1 MFYNKRLKTKNYMN
15 SKLFIFGVLILILNS
30 CQVVRFK
37 NNTKNKFSDYNQPSY
52 IDLSSKKIF
61 AKGKIKFNNTGQQ
74 QGLNVSIKTNK
85 DSIIMFSALA
95 PLGIEVV
102 RGQIANDTLYFI
114 DRVNKKY
121 QITAL
126 NSLNIIGTLKYSV
139 KDMINTLFL
148 ADDLVLKQKEEM
160 KENQIEKENTIF
172 KEILGQQQAKISYS
186 NYKYVENIKI
196 PFSLVISAENKEINL
211 DYTQVSFLDKL
222 KIKKFKIPKGYEKL

>member
-15 SKLFIFGVLILILNS
+15 SKLFIVGILILILNS

-37 NNTKNKFSDYNQPSY
+37 NNTKNKFSDQNKPSY

-61 AKGKIKFNNTGQQ
+61 AKGKIKFNNTNQQ

-126 NSLNIIGTLKYSV
+126 NSLNIIDISSYSV
-139 KDMINTLFL
+139 KDMVNALFV
-148 ADDLVLKQKEEM
+148 ADYSIAKQKE
-160 KENQIEKENTIF
+160 KIRENQIEKENTFF
-172 KEILGQQQAKISYS
+172 KEILGKQQAKISYS
-186 NYKYVENIKI
+186 NYRYVENIKI

-211 DYTQVSFLDKL
+211 DYTHVSFLDKL

>member
-1 MFYNKRLKTKNYMN
+1 MN
-15 SKLFIFGVLILILNS
+15 SKLVMVVIVILILNS

-37 NNTKNKFSDYNQPSY
+37 NNTKNKFSDQNKPSY
-52 IDLSSKKIF
+52 IDLSLRKIF
-61 AKGKIKFNNTGQQ
+61 AKGKIKFNSTDQQ

-95 PLGIEVV
+95 PLGIEVF

-126 NSLNIIGTLKYSV
+126 NSLNKIGISKYSV
-139 KDMINTLFL
+139 KDMINALFV
-148 ADDLVLKQKEEM
+148 ADYFIPKQKEKI
-160 KENQIEKENTIF
+160 KENQTENENTIF
-172 KEILGQQQAKISYS
+172 KEILGKQQAKISYS

-196 PFSLVISAENKEINL
+196 PFSLVISAENNEINL

-222 KIKKFKIPKGYEKL
+222 KIKKLKIPKGYEKL

>member
-1 MFYNKRLKTKNYMN
+1 MN
-15 SKLFIFGVLILILNS
+15 SKLFIVGILVLILNS

-37 NNTKNKFSDYNQPSY
+37 NNTKNKFSDQNKPSY
-52 IDLSSKKIF
+52 IDLSSKNIF
-61 AKGKIKFNNTGQQ
+61 AKGKIKFNNTDQQ

-95 PLGIEVV
+95 PLGIEVF

-126 NSLNIIGTLKYSV
+126 NSLNIIGISKYSV
-139 KDMINTLFL
+139 KDMINALFV
-148 ADDLVLKQKEEM
+148 ADHSIPK
-160 KENQIEKENTIF
+160 QIEF
-172 KEILGQQQAKISYS
+172 KEILGKQQAKISYS

>member
-1 MFYNKRLKTKNYMN
+1 MN
-15 SKLFIFGVLILILNS
+15 NKLFIVCIFILILNS

-37 NNTKNKFSDYNQPSY
+37 NNTKNKFSDQNKPSY
-52 IDLSSKKIF
+52 IDLSSRKIF
-61 AKGKIKFNNTGQQ
+61 AKGKIKFNSTDQQ

-95 PLGIEVV
+95 PLGIEVF
-102 RGQIANDTLYFI
+102 RGQVANDTLYFI
-114 DRVNKKY
+114 DRMNKKY

-126 NSLNIIGTLKYSV
+126 NSLNIIGISKYSV
-139 KDMINTLFL
+139 KDMINALFV
-148 ADDLVLKQKEEM
+148 ADHSFPK
-160 KENQIEKENTIF
+160 QIEF
-172 KEILGQQQAKISYS
+172 KEILGKQQAKISYS

>member
-1 MFYNKRLKTKNYMN
+1 MN
-15 SKLFIFGVLILILNS
+15 SKLFIVGIVILILNS

-37 NNTKNKFSDYNQPSY
+37 NNTKNKISDQNKPSY
-52 IDLSSKKIF
+52 IDLSSKNIF
-61 AKGKIKFNNTGQQ
+61 AKGKIKFNNTDQQ

-95 PLGIEVV
+95 PLGIEVF

-114 DRVNKKY
+114 DRMNKKY

-126 NSLNIIGTLKYSV
+126 NSLNIIGISKYSV
-139 KDMINTLFL
+139 KDMINALFV
-148 ADDLVLKQKEEM
+148 ADHSIPK
-160 KENQIEKENTIF
+160 QIEF
-172 KEILGQQQAKISYS
+172 KEILGKQKAKISYS

-196 PFSLVISAENKEINL
+196 PFSLVISAENNEINL

>member
-1 MFYNKRLKTKNYMN
+1 MN
-15 SKLFIFGVLILILNS
+15 SKLFIVGIVILILNS

-37 NNTKNKFSDYNQPSY
+37 NNTKNKFSDQNKPAY
-52 IDLSSKKIF
+52 IDPSLRKIF
-61 AKGKIKFNNTGQQ
+61 AKGKIKFNSTDQQ

-95 PLGIEVV
+95 PLGIEVF

-114 DRVNKKY
+114 DRMNKKY

-126 NSLNIIGTLKYSV
+126 NSLNIIGMSKYSV
-139 KDMINTLFL
+139 KDMINALFV
-148 ADDLVLKQKEEM
+148 ADHSIPK
-160 KENQIEKENTIF
+160 QIEF
-172 KEILGQQQAKISYS
+172 KEILGKQQAKISYS

>member
-1 MFYNKRLKTKNYMN
+1 MN
-15 SKLFIFGVLILILNS
+15 SKLFIVGIVILILNS

-37 NNTKNKFSDYNQPSY
+37 NNTKNKFSDQNKPSY
-52 IDLSSKKIF
+52 IDLSLRKIF
-61 AKGKIKFNNTGQQ
+61 AKGKIKFNSTDQQ

-95 PLGIEVV
+95 PLGIEVF
-102 RGQIANDTLYFI
+102 RGQITNDTLYFI
-114 DRVNKKY
+114 DRMNKKY

-126 NSLNIIGTLKYSV
+126 NSLNIIGISKYSV
-139 KDMINTLFL
+139 KDMINALFV
-148 ADDLVLKQKEEM
+148 ADHSIPK
-160 KENQIEKENTIF
+160 QIEF
-172 KEILGQQQAKISYS
+172 KEILGKQQAKISYS
-186 NYKYVENIKI
+186 NYKYVENIKM

>member
-1 MFYNKRLKTKNYMN
+1 MN
-15 SKLFIFGVLILILNS
+15 SKLFIVGIVILILNS

-37 NNTKNKFSDYNQPSY
+37 NNTKNKFSDQNKPSY

-61 AKGKIKFNNTGQQ
+61 AKGKIKFNNTYQQ
-74 QGLNVSIKTNK
+74 QGLNISIKTNK

-95 PLGIEVV
+95 PLGIEVF

-114 DRVNKKY
+114 DRMNKKY

-126 NSLNIIGTLKYSV
+126 NSLNIIGISKYSV
-139 KDMINTLFL
+139 KDMINALFV
-148 ADDLVLKQKEEM
+148 ADHSIPK
-160 KENQIEKENTIF
+160 QIEF
-172 KEILGQQQAKISYS
+172 KEILGKQQAKISYS

>member
-1 MFYNKRLKTKNYMN
+1 MN
-15 SKLFIFGVLILILNS
+15 SKLFIVGIIMLILNS

-37 NNTKNKFSDYNQPSY
+37 NNTKNKFSDQNKPSY

-61 AKGKIKFNNTGQQ
+61 AKGKIKFNNTDQQ
-74 QGLNVSIKTNK
+74 QGLNISIKTNK

-148 ADDLVLKQKEEM
+148 ADDIVLEQKEEM

>member
-15 SKLFIFGVLILILNS
+15 SKLFIVGILVLILNS

-37 NNTKNKFSDYNQPSY
+37 NNTKNKFSDQNKPSY
-52 IDLSSKKIF
+52 IDLSSKNIF
-61 AKGKIKFNNTGQQ
+61 AKGKIKFNNTDQQ

-95 PLGIEVV
+95 PLGIEVF

-114 DRVNKKY
+114 DRMNKKY

-126 NSLNIIGTLKYSV
+126 NSLNIIGISKYSV
-139 KDMINTLFL
+139 KDMINALFV
-148 ADDLVLKQKEEM
+148 ADHSIPK
-160 KENQIEKENTIF
+160 QIEF
-172 KEILGQQQAKISYS
+172 KEILGKQQAKISYS

>member
-1 MFYNKRLKTKNYMN
+1 MN
-15 SKLFIFGVLILILNS
+15 SKLFIVGIVILILNS

-37 NNTKNKFSDYNQPSY
+37 NNTKNKFSDQNKPAY
-52 IDLSSKKIF
+52 IDPSLRKIF
-61 AKGKIKFNNTGQQ
+61 AKGKIKFNSADQQ

-95 PLGIEVV
+95 PLGIEVF

-114 DRVNKKY
+114 DRMNKKY

-126 NSLNIIGTLKYSV
+126 DSLNIIGISKYSV
-139 KDMINTLFL
+139 KDMINALFV
-148 ADDLVLKQKEEM
+148 ADHSIPK
-160 KENQIEKENTIF
+160 QIEF
-172 KEILGQQQAKISYS
+172 KEILGKQQAKISYS

>member
-15 SKLFIFGVLILILNS
+15 SKIFIVGILMLILNS
-30 CQVVRFK
+30 CQVIRFK
-37 NNTKNKFSDYNQPSY
+37 NNTKNKFSDQNKSSY

-61 AKGKIKFNNTGQQ
+61 AKGKIKFNNTNQQ
-74 QGLNVSIKTNK
+74 QVLNVSIKTNK
-85 DSIIMFSALA
+85 DSVIMFSALA

-126 NSLNIIGTLKYSV
+126 NSLNIIGISKYSV
-139 KDMINTLFL
+139 KDMINTLFV
-148 ADDLVLKQKEEM
+148 ADEPTTEQKEKI
-160 KENQIEKENTIF
+160 KENQIQKDNTIF
-172 KEILGQQQAKISYS
+172 KEVLDKRQAKILYS
-186 NYKYVENIKI
+186 NYKSIENIKI

-222 KIKKFKIPKGYEKL
+222 KIKKFKIPMGYEKL

>member
-1 MFYNKRLKTKNYMN
+1 MN
-15 SKLFIFGVLILILNS
+15 SKLFIVGIVILILNS

-37 NNTKNKFSDYNQPSY
+37 NNTKNKFSDQNKPSY
-52 IDLSSKKIF
+52 IDLSLRKIF
-61 AKGKIKFNNTGQQ
+61 AKGKIKFNSTDQQ

-95 PLGIEVV
+95 PLGIEVF

-114 DRVNKKY
+114 DRMNKKY

-126 NSLNIIGTLKYSV
+126 NSLNIIGMSKYSV
-139 KDMINTLFL
+139 KDMINALFV
-148 ADDLVLKQKEEM
+148 ADHSIPK
-160 KENQIEKENTIF
+160 QIEF
-172 KEILGQQQAKISYS
+172 KEILGKQQAKISYS

>member
-1 MFYNKRLKTKNYMN
+1 M
-15 SKLFIFGVLILILNS
+15 LILNS

-37 NNTKNKFSDYNQPSY
+37 NNTKNKFSDQNKPSY

-61 AKGKIKFNNTGQQ
+61 AKGKIKFNNTDQQ
-74 QGLNVSIKTNK
+74 QGLNISIKTNK

-126 NSLNIIGTLKYSV
+126 NSLNTTVTSKYSV
-139 KDMINTLFL
+139 KDMINALFL
-148 ADDLVLKQKEEM
+148 ADDPAPDQKEKI
-160 KENQIEKENTIF
+160 KENQIEKESTIF
-172 KEILGQQQAKISYS
+172 KEILGQRQAKISYS
-186 NYKYVENIKI
+186 NYKYLDNIKI
-196 PFSLVISAENKEINL
+196 PFSLVISAENNEINL

>member
-1 MFYNKRLKTKNYMN
+1 MN
-15 SKLFIFGVLILILNS
+15 NKLFIVCIFILILNS

-37 NNTKNKFSDYNQPSY
+37 NNTKNKFSDQNKPSY
-52 IDLSSKKIF
+52 IDLSSRKIF
-61 AKGKIKFNNTGQQ
+61 AKGKIKFNSTDQQ

-95 PLGIEVV
+95 PLAIEVF
-102 RGQIANDTLYFI
+102 RGQIVNDTLYFI

-126 NSLNIIGTLKYSV
+126 NSLNITGISKYSV
-139 KDMINTLFL
+139 KDMINALFV
-148 ADDLVLKQKEEM
+148 ADYSIPNQKENI

-172 KEILGQQQAKISYS
+172 KKILGKQQAKISYS
-186 NYKYVENIKI
+186 NYKYVENIII

>member
-1 MFYNKRLKTKNYMN
+1 MN
-15 SKLFIFGVLILILNS
+15 SKLFIVSILLLILNS
-30 CQVVRFK
+30 CQVVSFK
-37 NNTKNKFSDYNQPSY
+37 NTSKNKFLENNKLPY

-61 AKGKIKFNNTGQQ
+61 AKGKIKLNNTGQQ
-74 QGLNVSIKTNK
+74 LVLNINIKTNK

-95 PLGIEVV
+95 PFGIEVF

-121 QITAL
+121 QTTSL
-126 NSLNIIGTLKYSV
+126 NSLNINGTLNYNV

-148 ADDLVLKQKEEM
+148 TDDISPQK
-160 KENQIEKENTIF
+160 
-172 KEILGQQQAKISYS
+172 KEIQVEKDIIILQDILGKKQAKISYS
-186 NYKYVENIKI
+186 NYNYVEKIKI
-196 PFSLVISAENKEINL
+196 PFSLVVSDENEEINL

>member
-1 MFYNKRLKTKNYMN
+1 MN
-15 SKLFIFGVLILILNS
+15 SKLFIVGIVILILNS

-37 NNTKNKFSDYNQPSY
+37 DNTKNKFSDQNKPSY
-52 IDLSSKKIF
+52 IDLSLRKIF
-61 AKGKIKFNNTGQQ
+61 AKGKIKFNSTNQQ

-95 PLGIEVV
+95 PLGIEVF
-102 RGQIANDTLYFI
+102 RGQITNDTLYFI
-114 DRVNKKY
+114 DRMNKKY

-126 NSLNIIGTLKYSV
+126 NSLNIIGISKYSV
-139 KDMINTLFL
+139 KDMINALFV
-148 ADDLVLKQKEEM
+148 ADHSIPK
-160 KENQIEKENTIF
+160 QIEF
-172 KEILGQQQAKISYS
+172 KEIFGKQQAKISYS
-186 NYKYVENIKI
+186 NYKYVENIKM

>member
-1 MFYNKRLKTKNYMN
+1 MN
-15 SKLFIFGVLILILNS
+15 SKLFIVCILMLILNS

-37 NNTKNKFSDYNQPSY
+37 NNTKNKFSDQNKPSY

-61 AKGKIKFNNTGQQ
+61 AKGKIKFNNTDQQ
-74 QGLNVSIKTNK
+74 QGLNISIKTNK

-126 NSLNIIGTLKYSV
+126 NSLNTTGTSKYSV
-139 KDMINTLFL
+139 KDMINALFL
-148 ADDLVLKQKEEM
+148 ADDPAPDQKEKI
-160 KENQIEKENTIF
+160 KENQIEKESTIF
-172 KEILGQQQAKISYS
+172 KEILGQRQAKISYS
-186 NYKYVENIKI
+186 NYNYLDNIKI
-196 PFSLVISAENKEINL
+196 PFSLVISAENNEINL

>member
-1 MFYNKRLKTKNYMN
+1 MN
-15 SKLFIFGVLILILNS
+15 SKLFIVGIVILILNS

-37 NNTKNKFSDYNQPSY
+37 NNTKNKFSDQNKPSY
-52 IDLSSKKIF
+52 IDLSLRKIF
-61 AKGKIKFNNTGQQ
+61 AKGKIKFNSTDQQ

-95 PLGIEVV
+95 PLGIEVF

-114 DRVNKKY
+114 DRMNKKY

-126 NSLNIIGTLKYSV
+126 NSLNIIGISKYSV
-139 KDMINTLFL
+139 KDMINALFV
-148 ADDLVLKQKEEM
+148 ADHSIPK
-160 KENQIEKENTIF
+160 QIEF
-172 KEILGQQQAKISYS
+172 KEILGKQQAKISYS

>member
-1 MFYNKRLKTKNYMN
+1 MN
-15 SKLFIFGVLILILNS
+15 SKLFIVGILMLILNS
-30 CQVVRFK
+30 CHVVRFK
-37 NNTKNKFSDYNQPSY
+37 NNTKNKFSDQNKPSY

-61 AKGKIKFNNTGQQ
+61 AKGKIKFNNTDQQ
-74 QGLNVSIKTNK
+74 QGLNISIKTNK

-126 NSLNIIGTLKYSV
+126 NSLNTTGKSKYSV
-139 KDMINTLFL
+139 KDMINALFL
-148 ADDLVLKQKEEM
+148 ADDPAPDQKEKI
-160 KENQIEKENTIF
+160 KENQIEKESTIF
-172 KEILGQQQAKISYS
+172 KEILGQRQAKISYS
-186 NYKYVENIKI
+186 NYKYLDNIKI
-196 PFSLVISAENKEINL
+196 PFSLVISVENNEINL

>member
-1 MFYNKRLKTKNYMN
+1 MN
-15 SKLFIFGVLILILNS
+15 SKLFIIGIVMLILNS

-37 NNTKNKFSDYNQPSY
+37 NNTKNKFSDHNKPSY

-61 AKGKIKFNNTGQQ
+61 AKGKIKFNNTDQQ
-74 QGLNVSIKTNK
+74 QGLNISIKTNK
-85 DSIIMFSALA
+85 DSIIMFSVLA

-121 QITAL
+121 QTTAL
-126 NSLNIIGTLKYSV
+126 NSLNTTGTSKYSV
-139 KDMINTLFL
+139 KDMINALFL
-148 ADDLVLKQKEEM
+148 ADDLTPDQIEKI
-160 KENQIEKENTIF
+160 KENQIEKKSTIF
-172 KEILGQQQAKISYS
+172 KEILGQRQAKISYS
-186 NYKYVENIKI
+186 NYKYLDNIKI
-196 PFSLVISAENKEINL
+196 PFSLVISAENNEINL

>member
-1 MFYNKRLKTKNYMN
+1 MN
-15 SKLFIFGVLILILNS
+15 SKLFIVGIVILILNS

-37 NNTKNKFSDYNQPSY
+37 NNTKNKFSDQNKPSY
-52 IDLSSKKIF
+52 IDLSLRKIF
-61 AKGKIKFNNTGQQ
+61 AKGKIKFNSTDQQ

-95 PLGIEVV
+95 PLGIEVF

-114 DRVNKKY
+114 DRMNKKY

-126 NSLNIIGTLKYSV
+126 DSLNIIGISKYSV
-139 KDMINTLFL
+139 KDMINALFV
-148 ADDLVLKQKEEM
+148 ADHSIPK
-160 KENQIEKENTIF
+160 QIEF
-172 KEILGQQQAKISYS
+172 KEILGKQQAKISYS

>member
-1 MFYNKRLKTKNYMN
+1 MN
-15 SKLFIFGVLILILNS
+15 SKLFIVVIVILILNS

-37 NNTKNKFSDYNQPSY
+37 NNTKNKFSDQNKPSY
-52 IDLSSKKIF
+52 IDLSLRKIF
-61 AKGKIKFNNTGQQ
+61 AKGKIKFNSTNQQ

-95 PLGIEVV
+95 PLGIEVF
-102 RGQIANDTLYFI
+102 RGQITNDTLYFI
-114 DRVNKKY
+114 DRMNKKY

-126 NSLNIIGTLKYSV
+126 NSLNIIGISKYSV
-139 KDMINTLFL
+139 KDMINALFV
-148 ADDLVLKQKEEM
+148 ADHSIPK
-160 KENQIEKENTIF
+160 QIEF
-172 KEILGQQQAKISYS
+172 KEILGKQQAKISYS

>member
-1 MFYNKRLKTKNYMN
+1 MN
-15 SKLFIFGVLILILNS
+15 NKLFIVGIVILILNS

-37 NNTKNKFSDYNQPSY
+37 NNTKNKFSDQNKPSY
-52 IDLSSKKIF
+52 IDLSLRKIF
-61 AKGKIKFNNTGQQ
+61 AKGKIKFNSTDQQ

-85 DSIIMFSALA
+85 DSIIMFSVLA
-95 PLGIEVV
+95 PLAIEVF
-102 RGQIANDTLYFI
+102 RGQIVNDTLYFI

-126 NSLNIIGTLKYSV
+126 NSLNIIGISKYSV
-139 KDMINTLFL
+139 KDMINALFVT
-148 ADDLVLKQKEEM
+148 DHSIPK
-160 KENQIEKENTIF
+160 QIEF
-172 KEILGQQQAKISYS
+172 KEILGKQQAKISYS

>member
-1 MFYNKRLKTKNYMN
+1 MN
-15 SKLFIFGVLILILNS
+15 SKLLIVGILILILNS

-37 NNTKNKFSDYNQPSY
+37 NNTKNKFSDQNKPSY
-52 IDLSSKKIF
+52 IDLSLRKIF
-61 AKGKIKFNNTGQQ
+61 AKGKIKFNSTDQQ

-95 PLGIEVV
+95 PLGIEVF

-126 NSLNIIGTLKYSV
+126 NSLNIIGISKYSV
-139 KDMINTLFL
+139 KDMINALFV
-148 ADDLVLKQKEEM
+148 ADHSIPK
-160 KENQIEKENTIF
+160 QIEF
-172 KEILGQQQAKISYS
+172 KEILGKQQAKISYS

>member
-1 MFYNKRLKTKNYMN
+1 MN
-15 SKLFIFGVLILILNS
+15 NKLFIVCIFILILNS

-37 NNTKNKFSDYNQPSY
+37 NNTKNKFSDQNKPSY
-52 IDLSSKKIF
+52 IDLSSRKIF
-61 AKGKIKFNNTGQQ
+61 AKGKIKFNSTDQQ

-95 PLGIEVV
+95 PLAIEVF
-102 RGQIANDTLYFI
+102 RGQIVNDTLYFI

-126 NSLNIIGTLKYSV
+126 NSLNITGISKYSV
-139 KDMINTLFL
+139 KDMINALFV
-148 ADDLVLKQKEEM
+148 ADYSTPKQKEKT

-172 KEILGQQQAKISYS
+172 KEILGKQQVKIGYS
-186 NYKYVENIKI
+186 NYKYVENIII
-196 PFSLVISAENKEINL
+196 PFSLVISAENREINL